1 MPLQN
6 DSAGRGPWGSGAR
19 PGSDFE
25 DLVRQG
31 QDRLKQV
38 MPTGGPRSAIVPAIL
53 ALTGLPLTSFVPD
66 EVLAN
71 FECHMVQVPTWC
83 KSRCSPWTGIV

>member
-31 QDRLKQV
+31 QDRLKQI
-38 MPTGGPRSAIVPAIL
+38 MPTGGPPGVIVLAIL
-53 ALTGLPLTSFVPD
+53 ALAGLRTVTSS
-66 EVLAN
+66 N
-71 FECHMVQVPTWC
+71 F
-83 KSRCSPWTGIV
+83 RRA